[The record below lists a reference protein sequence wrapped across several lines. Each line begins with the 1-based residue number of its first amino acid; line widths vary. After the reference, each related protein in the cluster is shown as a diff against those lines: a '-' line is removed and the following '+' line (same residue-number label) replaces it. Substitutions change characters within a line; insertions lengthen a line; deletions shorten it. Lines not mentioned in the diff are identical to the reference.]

1 MEVYLLIRESQM
13 QTPLKVATTVR
24 MPDNLHYL
32 ARIEA
37 AKARLTLSDYIVTV
51 LEKAVP
57 QAKKAAK

>member
-1 MEVYLLIRESQM
+1 M
-13 QTPLKVATTVR
+13 QTTPKLATTVR
-24 MPDNLHYL
+24 MPENLHYL

-57 QAKKAAK
+57 QPKKAAK